1 MIFDYETMRIIWW
14 ALLGALMIGFSVTGG
29 FDLGVAVLLPFLGT
43 NDNERRVIINSIGP
57 TWEGNQVWFVMAGGA
72 LFAAWPLA
80 YAVSFS
86 SLYFPLLLTLFALFL
101 RPLGFD
107 YRSKLS
113 NQTWRKTWDKALFT
127 GGLVPAVIFGVA
139 FGNLLVGIP
148 FHLENDMRM
157 IYHGN
162 MMTLLNPFAVLAG
175 ILSLSMFTMHGAVYL
190 QIKTEAAIQQR
201 AKEKVRLFV
210 PLTLAFFALAGYWLT
225 FLDGYHITSEIFP
238 NGPSDPL
245 NKFVKREPGLWLDNY
260 GHFPDLWLL
269 PLSTFITGCLT
280 LILSSINKPG
290 SAFIFSAMTVASIIL
305 TAGCSMFPFI
315 IPSSISLTSSL
326 TVWDSSSSL
335 KTLTI
340 IFWVTAFFLPL
351 IMIYTSWVFRVL
363 RGKITVEHIKK
374 NNHTAY

>member
-14 ALLGALMIGFSVTGG
+14 ALLGALLIGFSVTGG

-107 YRSKLS
+107 YRSKLP

-127 GGLVPAVIFGVA
+127 GGLVPAVIFGIA

-190 QIKTEAAIQQR
+190 QIKTEADIQQR
-201 AKEKVRLFV
+201 SKEKVRLFV

-238 NGPSDPL
+238 
-245 NKFVKREPGLWLDNY
+245 
-260 GHFPDLWLL
+260 
-269 PLSTFITGCLT
+269 
-280 LILSSINKPG
+280 
-290 SAFIFSAMTVASIIL
+290 
-305 TAGCSMFPFI
+305 
-315 IPSSISLTSSL
+315 TS
-326 TVWDSSSSL
+326 
-335 KTLTI
+335 
-340 IFWVTAFFLPL
+340 P
-351 IMIYTSWVFRVL
+351 
-363 RGKITVEHIKK
+363 
-374 NNHTAY
+374 